1 MSNALTTGALSKQGN
16 ELAERDPAAL
26 GKLFAALRSGE
37 MEPEQAEQTK
47 ELLFAPYIIP
57 KLKDREFADHVYSL
71 FQPEPGLD
79 PQTKARA
86 MGQVG
91 ATLAGQ
97 KQEFFEPPERGPRFQ
112 KTEPEAKKPKGV
124 LEKVSDFFVG
134 TAEAS
139 EPWQQWDEEEYQLAL
154 ENREEFRQTNDPQ
167 LAKAED
173 WISKWEK
180 AHQGGDRERVLG
192 QVGQTLAGQARE
204 FRPDKPQAMEPAEE
218 PVEIVPDDTP
228 LPGEPAFIT
237 EHRRRKR
244 AAEAEAK
251 PKGPPIDNNL
261 ETLSKINDA
270 NHARPSE
277 FSNRENANYSLMDLV
292 PMVMGGNAE
301 AWHEP
306 TLDEFRTAARA
317 EYGDRVNSMD
327 ENSMEYRKYAD
338 QQWVEAYDAAKA
350 GGRPIF
356 RQSMAQRRLRGTG
369 TWGDLPTNV
378 FSEAVRD
385 PLGTARTVAEEAI
398 DLSTGAADAFAET
411 AMVGIPQAITRAFAP
426 ERAAETKKRANR
438 SVLGSGLGAIG
449 GIFSPM
455 SLPNL
460 AASTTYKVGK
470 AIPKLAAGTEAGG
483 LARTLSAGAAGGA
496 GAATDVV
503 GRRAVNAATGGPQ
516 PADDPVLQILLGM
529 GGGAALHGTGEGINA
544 VRQARRGIPRD
555 PRQVVGEEGRV
566 FREADRYDVTPTLTG
581 PPRAPPKL
589 AELTRRSG
597 GIDEAIELQS
607 ERLLPQIKAAGL
619 QEEMANQGTRAAVEL
634 EEYFVSPEGLKRVSA
649 APVLRVADT
658 LLDRMVNRQ
667 TGQLFAGANEADVNN
682 LRKFVS
688 RLRSSE
694 GPVSMNAREVHDE
707 LQGLREKFHLLPGEK
722 ASLSA
727 GGKNIVK
734 ELERAL
740 LGVRDQFK
748 GAPLDPLAYRVGRP
762 GQREHPGGEL
772 RLEKEVTGLSALE
785 HERAQEHDA
794 LQRLKSRA
802 GLPEEELRAGAR
814 PVREKGPWQPNM
826 TEDEDV
832 RLLQTISSYGKPG
845 ATRRRRDQALEA
857 LARIGG
863 PEAKSDLDSLRGLL
877 AVKNLD
883 AYLRGGQTPIY
894 AQGEGLGLGSVGTL
908 QRFAGRTDPQQK
920 TLAEEIMLSGLG
932 RVITAMRK
940 GEPQALAAPFL
951 PHQAFALRGGTAG
964 TRAEMLMTNEDIG
977 NLKKLLELHGGER
990 Q

>member
-1 MSNALTTGALSKQGN
+1 MTTALTTGALSKQGN
-16 ELAERDPAAL
+16 ELAEKDPAAL

-37 MEPEQAEQTK
+37 MEPEQAERTQR
-47 ELLFAPYIIP
+47 LIFAPYVIP
-57 KLKDREFADHVYSL
+57 KLKNKEFADHVYSL

-112 KTEPEAKKPKGV
+112 KTEPEEKKPKGV

-134 TAEAS
+134 TAEAA

-154 ENREEFRQTNDPQ
+154 ENRDEFRQTNDPQ
-167 LAKAED
+167 LQKAEE

-218 PVEIVPDDTP
+218 PVEVVPDDTP

-251 PKGPPIDNNL
+251 PKGPPIDENL

-306 TLDEFRTAARA
+306 TIDEFRIATKA
-317 EYGDRVNSMD
+317 EHGDRVNAMD

-338 QQWVEAYDAAKA
+338 QQWVEAYDAARS

-356 RQSMAQRRLRGTG
+356 RQSMAERRLRGPG
-369 TWGDLPTNV
+369 TWGALPTNV
-378 FSEAVRD
+378 FSEATRD
-385 PLGTARTVAEEAI
+385 PLGTARTVAEELT

-426 ERAAETKKRANR
+426 KKAAEAKKRADR
-438 SVLGSGLGAIG
+438 SVLGSAGGTVA
-449 GIFSPM
+449 GIFSPL

-460 AASTTYKVGK
+460 VASGTYRAAK
-470 AIPKLAAGTEAGG
+470 AIPKVTAGVEAGG

-496 GAATDVV
+496 GAATDVL
-503 GRRAVNAATGGPQ
+503 GRRTLGGEETG
-516 PADDPVLQILLGM
+516 DPVLQILLGM
-529 GGGAALHGTGEGINA
+529 GAGTGLHAGGEAINA
-544 VRQARRGIPRD
+544 ARQARRGIPRD
-555 PRQVVGEEGRV
+555 PRQAVGEEGRV
-566 FREADRYDVTPTLTG
+566 FREADRYNVEPTLFG
-581 PPRAPPKL
+581 PPKASPEL
-589 AELTRRSG
+589 AEMTRKAG

-607 ERLLPQIKAAGL
+607 ERLAPQIKAAGL
-619 QEEMANQGTRAAVEL
+619 QEEMAHQGSRAAIEL

-667 TGQLFAGANEADVNN
+667 TGQLYAGANEADVNN

-707 LQGLREKFHLLPGEK
+707 IQGLREKFHLLPGEK

-727 GGKNIVK
+727 GGKGIVK

-762 GQREHPGGEL
+762 GQREHPGGRL

-785 HERAQEHDA
+785 HERAREHETF
-794 LQRLKSRA
+794 QRLKSRA

-814 PVREKGPWQPNM
+814 PIEETGPWQPNM
-826 TEDEDV
+826 TEDEDL

-857 LARIGG
+857 LARVGG
-863 PEAKSDLDSLRGLL
+863 PGAVKDLDSLRGLA

-883 AYLRGGQTPIY
+883 TYLRGGQTPLY
-894 AQGEGLGLGSVGTL
+894 PGGEGIGLGSVGTVQKL
-908 QRFAGRTDPQQK
+908 AGRTDPQQRA
-920 TLAEEIMLSGLG
+920 LAEEIMSSGLG
-932 RVITAMRK
+932 RVLIAMRK
-940 GEPQALAAPFL
+940 GEPAALAAPFL
-951 PHQAFALRGGTAG
+951 PHQAFAMRGGTAG
-964 TRAEMLMTNEDIG
+964 TRAEMLMTSEDIR
-977 NLKKLLELHGGER
+977 NLKKLLGIYGQEER
-990 Q
+990 